1 MTFYLFLIKKE
12 KAPLFSLETEFFV
25 NYSIFR
31 KLHPK
36 PITRKMLFQQEPV
49 KETCP
54 LCNFTVR
61 NKNLS
66 NSTPRD
72 LLLVSSVGTIRNVVP
87 LMRTLRTTGSK
98 CSVVLLTDDQ
108 AYIDPISLR
117 IVTECGLQII
127 RCGNMELPK
136 IGEDSYKWSAYSY
149 IYYYLRAFLSQ
160 NIDKFDRVIICDLFD
175 VVFQG
180 DPFNTQVT
188 YDYINA
194 IDEGVY
200 LKDSEYNIRWIHYA
214 GPVEL
219 TQEDLDT
226 PYICSGYFSGSAKNM
241 LHLLDVFCE
250 YVDFATNTPDQGIF
264 NYLFIKGKQFGL
276 KKNPFRVNELV
287 HHTVVSK
294 NIHMKGYRTLGN
306 IPVRWNNNYYASVIH
321 QYYKSKYL
329 VKDILKV
336 CPRESTSQTKYVA
349 KWTESRIRFNEILM
363 HFF

>member
-1 MTFYLFLIKKE
+1 
-12 KAPLFSLETEFFV
+12 
-25 NYSIFR
+25 
-31 KLHPK
+31 
-36 PITRKMLFQQEPV
+36 MLFQHQSIQ
-49 KETCP
+49 ETCP

-61 NKNLS
+61 NKKFA

-72 LLLVSSVGTIRNVVP
+72 LLLVSSVKTIRNIVP
-87 LMRTLRTTGSK
+87 LMSTLRTTGSK
-98 CSVVLLTDDQ
+98 CSAVLLTDDQ

-127 RCGNMELPK
+127 RCGSMELPK

-160 NIDKFDRVIICDLFD
+160 NIEKFDRVIICDLFD
-175 VVFQG
+175 VIFQG

-200 LKDSEYNIRWIHYA
+200 LRDSEPNIKWIHYA

-219 TQEDLDT
+219 TQKDLDT
-226 PYICSGYFSGSAKNM
+226 PYLCSGYFSGSAKNI

-264 NYLFIKGKQFGL
+264 NYLFIKGDQFGL
-276 KKNPFRVNELV
+276 KKNPIRMDELV
-287 HHTVVSK
+287 HHTVVST
-294 NIHMKGYRTLGN
+294 NILQRGHRTLGN
-306 IPVRWNNNYYASVIH
+306 IPARWNNNFYASVIH

-329 VKDILKV
+329 VRSILKV
-336 CPRESTSQTKYVA
+336 CPRESTSQTNYVA
-349 KWTESRIRFNEILM
+349 KWKERKIRFNEILM
-363 HFF
+363 QFHLL